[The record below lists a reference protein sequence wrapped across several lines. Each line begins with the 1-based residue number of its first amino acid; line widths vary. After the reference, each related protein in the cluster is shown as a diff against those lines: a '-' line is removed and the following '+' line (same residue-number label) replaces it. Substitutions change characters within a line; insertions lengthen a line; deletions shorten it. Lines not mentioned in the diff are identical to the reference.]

1 VIKALIRIIFLGAAL
16 VLASCDQTSLPEVTM
31 LPSAVSNSRASG
43 ASPSEEDDAFA
54 ATGAECGIDRREV
67 ATMVYLPMGAD
78 LGEGILGCVLLRA
91 PARVR
96 NAELHER
103 LWTLSRALIPDAD
116 EFRIERFILAQDGR
130 TDTLAFVATL
140 DDQGRSWE
148 YGINLQ
154 DLNLLE
160 RPVFEELLST
170 IIHEYAH
177 ILTLNETQVTY
188 DSDLLDAYADME
200 MSDAEYEALL
210 AKVES
215 DCGAASG
222 VFDGEACFI
231 PGSYLFE
238 FYRGFWDWY
247 GEDAQELAFEGTL
260 FEEYEADFVNDYA
273 ATSPTEDF
281 AETFAA
287 WLMPEHEAFL
297 ITETVEDKFAFF
309 ESQPELMA
317 LRAQIEAGLEEVR
330 AARLF

>member
-1 VIKALIRIIFLGAAL
+1 
-16 VLASCDQTSLPEVTM
+16 
-31 LPSAVSNSRASG
+31 
-43 ASPSEEDDAFA
+43 
-54 ATGAECGIDRREV
+54 
-67 ATMVYLPMGAD
+67 MVYLPMGAD
-78 LGEGILGCVLLRA
+78 LGGHPWLCPAASARPGSQRRTSRA
-91 PARVR
+91 
-96 NAELHER
+96 
-103 LWTLSRALIPDAD
+103 TLDPFRALIPDAD

-160 RPVFEELLST
+160 RSVFEELLST

-188 DSDLLDAYADME
+188 DSDLLEFYTDME

-210 AKVES
+210 TRSSRLRRSIGCPRRRGLLHAGQLPVRVLS
-215 DCGAASG
+215 RVLGLVRRRRAGAGLQA
-222 VFDGEACFI
+222 
-231 PGSYLFE
+231 
-238 FYRGFWDWY
+238 
-247 GEDAQELAFEGTL
+247 TL